1 MNQYL
6 FILMT
11 FYLAISTIKKYKVA
25 LDMLLES
32 LPNEWKNK
40 YILVYQDENEND
52 HKVFEDG
59 HIEVYIKN
67 NLSDYGNWVG
77 VNMLLEKQIVPQD
90 SWFLF
95 IHDTCKFMNDNSAE
109 LTYKIIE
116 EHNDSNIDILWLS
129 NTGQCNIC
137 LIRKNGIIYG
147 NNLYKDINYM
157 TKMETITYEW
167 NHNHNLSPKSFCV
180 TQKFLDI
187 PTKHWGQRFVYNNV
201 NNRDVLYYESINMEK
216 YYYFTLKESDH
227 PFSP

>member
-1 MNQYL
+1 MP
-6 FILMT
+6 

-40 YILVYQDENEND
+40 YILVYQDEDENSC
-52 HKVFEDG
+52 KVFEDG

-116 EHNDSNIDILWLS
+116 EYNDTNIDILWLS

-167 NHNHNLSPKSFCV
+167 NHNHILSPKSFSV
-180 TQKFLDI
+180 THKFLDI
-187 PTKHWGQRFVYNNV
+187 PTKHFGQRFVYNNI
-201 NNRDVLYYESINMEK
+201 NNRDVLLYESINMEK

>member
-1 MNQYL
+1 
-6 FILMT
+6 MT
-11 FYLAISTIKKYKVA
+11 FYLSITTIKKYKVA

-40 YILVYQDENEND
+40 YILVYQNEDENGS
-52 HKVFEDG
+52 KVFEDG

-77 VNMLLEKQIVPQD
+77 VNILLEKQIIPQD

-95 IHDTCKFMNDNSAE
+95 IHDTCKFVNDNSAE

-116 EHNDSNIDILWLS
+116 EYNDSNIDILWLS

-137 LIRKNGIIYG
+137 LIRKNAITYG

-157 TKMETITYEW
+157 TKMDTIAYEW
-167 NHNHNLSPKSFCV
+167 NHTNVLSPKSFCV
-180 TQKFLDI
+180 IQKFLDI
-187 PTKHWGQRFVYNNV
+187 PTKHLGQRFVYNNI